1 MQQPKKQSYAIEE
14 YFAQEEKAEI
24 RSEYYQG
31 EIFAMTGGSINHN
44 QIVLNLIRVFS
55 SLPKPCRTFATD
67 LRLRVEAHDLFT
79 YPDVMVVCGKPEFY
93 AGRTDTITNPV
104 ALLEVLSKTTEAY
117 DRGKK
122 FEFYRAL
129 PSLREYILID
139 QYRAHV
145 DQFILK
151 EGNWQLIDVAE
162 VLRFDSVDFTCKVQ
176 EIYQDVDFDLS

>member
-1 MQQPKKQSYAIEE
+1 MQQPRKQFYNVEE
-14 YFAQEEKAEI
+14 YLALEEKAEM

-44 QIVLNLIRVFS
+44 QIVLNLVRLFS
-55 SLPKPCRTFATD
+55 ALPKSCRTFAAD
-67 LRLRVEAHDLFT
+67 LRLRVETHDLFT

-93 AGRTDTITNPV
+93 EKRTDTITNPV
-104 ALLEVLSKTTEAY
+104 LLIEVLSKSTEAY

-129 PSLREYILID
+129 PSLREYILVD
-139 QYRAHV
+139 QYRAHA

-151 EGNWQLIDVAE
+151 EGNWQLLDVAE
-162 VLRFDSVDFTCKVQ
+162 TLRFDSLDFTCKVQ
-176 EIYQDVDFDLS
+176 EIYRDVDFDLS

>member
-1 MQQPKKQSYAIEE
+1 MI
-14 YFAQEEKAEI
+14 
-24 RSEYYQG
+24 
-31 EIFAMTGGSINHN
+31 
-44 QIVLNLIRVFS
+44 
-55 SLPKPCRTFATD
+55 
-67 LRLRVEAHDLFT
+67 
-79 YPDVMVVCGKPEFY
+79 EFY

-104 ALLEVLSKTTEAY
+104 ALIEVLSKTTEAY

-145 DQFILK
+145 DQFMDQFILK